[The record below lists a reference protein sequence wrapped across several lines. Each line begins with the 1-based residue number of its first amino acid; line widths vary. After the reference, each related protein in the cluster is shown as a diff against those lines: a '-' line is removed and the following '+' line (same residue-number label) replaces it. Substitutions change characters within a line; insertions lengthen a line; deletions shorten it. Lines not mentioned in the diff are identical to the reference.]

1 MFIIY
6 YPESPE
12 KYIKR
17 PFRTPVKS
25 EVHKGNLGN
34 WRDKAG
40 GYGIQESF
48 GAMAVRRIEG
58 DYYNVMGL
66 PVSRLYQT
74 LKDLGV
80 IENR

>member
-12 KYIKR
+12 KYIKY
-17 PFRTPVKS
+17 PFRTSVKTG
-25 EVHKGNLGN
+25 VPIGYLGN

-40 GYGIQESF
+40 GYGIQEPF
-48 GAMAVRRIEG
+48 GALAISRIEG
-58 DYYNVMGL
+58 DYYNVVGL

-80 IENR
+80 IKD